1 MGMIID
7 GKLVSASIKDE
18 VKQKVVELEQKYGS
32 KPKLVVFYVG
42 EDKASA
48 IYVNNKEK
56 ACNQLG
62 ILSEVVRLSEEISE
76 EELIKAVNE
85 KVNDDSVNGI
95 LVQLPLPKKFDEKKI
110 LSLIPWYKDVD
121 GLTEKNVAKLVLNEE
136 GLFPCTPMGV
146 VDLMKYYNIDP
157 CGKNVVVVGR
167 SILVGKPLMMLLT
180 NLNATVTLCHSRTQH
195 LDEITRRAD
204 IIVMAI
210 GKPRFLTQ
218 NMVNKDSIIFD
229 VGINRLDDGKICGD
243 CDFDNLIDNVQAIT
257 KVPGGCGPMTIAELM
272 KNTVKCFEIQHKDE

>member
-1 MGMIID
+1 MGMIVD

-18 VKQKVVELEQKYGS
+18 VKQRVVELEEKYGS

-76 EELIKAVNE
+76 EDLIKAVNE
-85 KVNDDSVNGI
+85 KVNDGSVNGI

-121 GLTEKNVAKLVLNEE
+121 GLTEKNVARLVLNEE
-136 GLFPCTPMGV
+136 GIFPCTPMGV

-218 NMVNKDSIIFD
+218 NMVNKDSVIFD

-243 CDFDNLIDNVQAIT
+243 CDFENLIDNVQAIT

>member
-18 VKQKVVELEQKYGS
+18 VKQRVVELEEKYGS

-48 IYVNNKEK
+48 IYVNNKKK

-76 EELIKAVNE
+76 EDLIKAVNE
-85 KVNDDSVNGI
+85 KVNDGSVNGI

-121 GLTEKNVAKLVLNEE
+121 GLTEKNVARLVLNEE
-136 GLFPCTPMGV
+136 GIFPCTPMGV

-218 NMVNKDSIIFD
+218 NMVNKDSVIFD

-243 CDFDNLIDNVQAIT
+243 CDFENLIDNVQAIT